1 MKPSSAS
8 TDGFNR
14 RSARGLHHAKEM
26 QDDEYDG
33 DNDQN
38 MDPTAGFREA
48 WTDSPTEKAE
58 QPQDEQNYDDSPQ
71 HEVSPFE

>member
-1 MKPSSAS
+1 V
-8 TDGFNR
+8 
-14 RSARGLHHAKEM
+14 

-38 MDPTAGFREA
+38 VNPIAGFREA

-58 QPQDEQNYDDSPQ
+58 QPQYE
-71 HEVSPFE
+71 